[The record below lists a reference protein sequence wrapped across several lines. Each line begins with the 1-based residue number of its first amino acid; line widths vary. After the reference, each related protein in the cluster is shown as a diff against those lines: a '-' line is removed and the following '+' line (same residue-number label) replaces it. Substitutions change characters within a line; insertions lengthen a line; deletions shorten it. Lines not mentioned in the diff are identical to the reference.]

1 MNLRQLQTEAHAIA
15 VAKGWYDNEPT
26 FGDRISLIH
35 SELSEAL
42 EAYRE
47 RGLESWIQMG
57 WANYANTI
65 PDDKPEGVASELA
78 DVVIRVADMAEHYG
92 VWVDAAYQ
100 RVSVRAYPIPQ
111 LETFGEWVTYKT
123 PGHPRRPRNTGKH
136 GQRVKT
142 TFPIGRMPS
151 GKSFEG
157 WFAWAPTTASI
168 WTAPSRRRWGTTA
181 PAPTDTVGRRDDS
194 GSSNRGQ
201 RPEASRC
208 LICDVPLGSLHDGQI
223 AGSR

>member
-111 LETFGEWVTYKT
+111 LETFGEWVTYINSWASKAT
-123 PGHPRRPRNTGKH
+123 SEYRQARAEGEDDIPYRADAIGEVIRGVVCMGAHYGIDLDGAIAAKMKH
-136 GQRVKT
+136 LR
-142 TFPIGRMPS
+142 
-151 GKSFEG
+151 EG
-157 WFAWAPTTASI
+157 T
-168 WTAPSRRRWGTTA
+168 
-181 PAPTDTVGRRDDS
+181 
-194 GSSNRGQ
+194 
-201 RPEASRC
+201 RC
-208 LICDVPLGSLHDGQI
+208 
-223 AGSR
+223 